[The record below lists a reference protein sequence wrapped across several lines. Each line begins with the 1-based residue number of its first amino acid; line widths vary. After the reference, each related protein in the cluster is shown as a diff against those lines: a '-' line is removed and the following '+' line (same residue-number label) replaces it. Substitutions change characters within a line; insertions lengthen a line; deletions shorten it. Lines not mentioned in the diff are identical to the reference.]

1 MPNAR
6 AIGRNAEYDIRDD
19 INKYLPDEDC
29 KRQIMSGAL
38 DGLKGDLISKSLLI
52 EVKRRLSL
60 NVNKNHMIK
69 DWLLKI
75 VEEERNTAGER
86 IPVLIMKEFRGI
98 KVAVLELETFLEL
111 IRIAKDR

>member
-1 MPNAR
+1 
-6 AIGRNAEYDIRDD
+6 
-19 INKYLPDEDC
+19 
-29 KRQIMSGAL
+29 
-38 DGLKGDLISKSLLI
+38 
-52 EVKRRLSL
+52 
-60 NVNKNHMIK
+60 MIK